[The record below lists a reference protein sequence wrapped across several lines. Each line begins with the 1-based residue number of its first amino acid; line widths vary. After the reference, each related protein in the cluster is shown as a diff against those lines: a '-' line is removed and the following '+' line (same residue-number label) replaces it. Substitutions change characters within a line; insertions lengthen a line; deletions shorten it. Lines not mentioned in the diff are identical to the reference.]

1 MNKRIAIL
9 TVFVLL
15 MSTFSGL
22 AQVDDNRANTPV
34 PFTLADRDRILKV
47 ESKVEMLN
55 ERISLFERRVDERF
69 SAMQKNI
76 DERFDAQERRFDAQD
91 KRFNDIKSDI
101 GNLYNLMILL
111 LGAMFTLFG
120 FILWD
125 RKSTVRPVQR
135 EQEKVI
141 EALRELAKED
151 EKIATIFHKAGI
163 L

>member
-1 MNKRIAIL
+1 MIVL
-9 TVFVLL
+9 VFVLL
-15 MSTFSGL
+15 LGNFSGWT
-22 AQVDDNRANTPV
+22 QVDDIRANTPV
-34 PFTLADRDRILKV
+34 SFTLADRDRIMLTEKRL
-47 ESKVEMLN
+47 ES
-55 ERISLFERRVDERF
+55 FEKQVNERF
-69 SAMQKNI
+69 SSFEKRVN
-76 DERFDAQERRFDAQD
+76 ERFDAIDKRFDAQD
-91 KRFNDIKSDI
+91 KRFDDIKSDI

-151 EKIATIFHKAGI
+151 KKIAKIFHKAGI